1 MVTQMHQEHKIS
13 IRQGC
18 KAVSLPRSTYSYQH
32 RPKDDSDVIDA
43 LLALVDRH
51 PSIGF
56 WSCYFR
62 IRNQGW
68 QWNHKR
74 IYRVYTML
82 GLNIR
87 RRAKKRLPARAK
99 QTLFQPEEPNQVW
112 SLDFMH
118 DSLWDGRS
126 YRLLNVIDDYNR
138 QVLHIETDTSL
149 PALRVIRVLGQ
160 LKEARGLPKMIRVDN
175 GPEFISQKLDQ
186 WCKEHQIT
194 LAFIQPGKPTQN
206 AYIERLNGSMRQEL
220 LNAYVFKTL
229 EEVQTKT
236 QQWMHDYNHHR
247 PHKSLGYKTPIEFLN

>member
-1 MVTQMHQEHKIS
+1 
-13 IRQGC
+13 
-18 KAVSLPRSTYSYQH
+18 
-32 RPKDDSDVIDA
+32 
-43 LLALVDRH
+43 
-51 PSIGF
+51 
-56 WSCYFR
+56 
-62 IRNQGW
+62 
-68 QWNHKR
+68 
-74 IYRVYTML
+74 ML

-149 PALRVIRVLGQ
+149 PALRVIRMLGQ
-160 LKEARGLPKMIRVDN
+160 LKETRGLPNMIRVDN

-186 WCKEHQIT
+186 WFKEHQIT

-206 AYIERLNGSMRQEL
+206 AYIELLNGSMRHKL
-220 LNAYVFKTL
+220 LNAYVYNFL
-229 EEVQTKT
+229 VVVQTKT
-236 QQWMHDYNHHR
+236 QQCMHDYYIHR
-247 PHKSLGYKTPIEFLN
+247 TLISFGYKTPIEFLNYTDHSTFNWPS

>member
-1 MVTQMHQEHKIS
+1 MHQEHKIS

-32 RPKDDSDVIDA
+32 RPKDDSYVIDA

-56 WSCYFR
+56 WSCYWR

-68 QWNHKR
+68 PWNHKR

-99 QTLFQPEEPNQVW
+99 QQLFQPQEPNQVW

-126 YRLLNVIDDYNR
+126 FRLLNVIDDYNR

-149 PALRVIRVLGQ
+149 PALRVIRVLSQ
-160 LKEARGLPKMIRVDN
+160 LKETRGLPNMIRVDN

-229 EEVQTKT
+229 DEVRTKT

-247 PHKSLGYKTPIEFLN
+247 PHKSLGYKTPIELLN

>member
-1 MVTQMHQEHKIS
+1 M
-13 IRQGC
+13 
-18 KAVSLPRSTYSYQH
+18 
-32 RPKDDSDVIDA
+32 
-43 LLALVDRH
+43 
-51 PSIGF
+51 
-56 WSCYFR
+56 
-62 IRNQGW
+62 
-68 QWNHKR
+68 
-74 IYRVYTML
+74 
-82 GLNIR
+82 
-87 RRAKKRLPARAK
+87 
-99 QTLFQPEEPNQVW
+99 EPNQVW

-149 PALRVIRVLGQ
+149 PALRVIRVLKR
-160 LKEARGLPKMIRVDN
+160 LKETRGLPNMIRVDN

-229 EEVQTKT
+229 KEVRTKT
-236 QQWMHDYNHHR
+236 QQWMYGFATKKWTVN
-247 PHKSLGYKTPIEFLN
+247 

>member
-1 MVTQMHQEHKIS
+1 
-13 IRQGC
+13 
-18 KAVSLPRSTYSYQH
+18 
-32 RPKDDSDVIDA
+32 
-43 LLALVDRH
+43 
-51 PSIGF
+51 
-56 WSCYFR
+56 
-62 IRNQGW
+62 
-68 QWNHKR
+68 
-74 IYRVYTML
+74 
-82 GLNIR
+82 
-87 RRAKKRLPARAK
+87 
-99 QTLFQPEEPNQVW
+99 
-112 SLDFMH
+112 MH

-160 LKEARGLPKMIRVDN
+160 LKETRGLPNMIRVDN

-229 EEVQTKT
+229 EEVRTKT